1 MAPHS
6 CDARSLGG
14 ILRHAI
20 VPEAPAE
27 RRRPVGVSNRPE
39 VSVIVP
45 TNLDHLFLREA
56 VASVVNQTYEDW
68 EVVVV
73 VNGCTGDFTDLPAMD
88 RRVQVHIASD
98 VITGESSAR
107 NFGAFRSTGR
117 LVAFLDHDDVF
128 LPDHLAL
135 QVGALDGD
143 DDAGLCFGKFRSMDA
158 AGHLYGPDHGR
169 AAQYVD
175 LLRAQ
180 FTVLMSTVT
189 VRRSVL
195 ESIGGFDPLL
205 VTGGD
210 LDFILR
216 VAHASSLAFVPRV
229 ITHYR
234 RHGGNASG
242 DPWTSQWDIDPILRK
257 HRRWARR
264 QGRRDLEEAATE
276 GLRYNRDM
284 NARSAYDAARFA
296 RKEGAYREVL
306 RSAAHSLVIDPLVG
320 PTDVVRYV
328 GRLAGGRRSDG
339 RTPTSGGDPG

>member
-1 MAPHS
+1 
-6 CDARSLGG
+6 
-14 ILRHAI
+14 
-20 VPEAPAE
+20 
-27 RRRPVGVSNRPE
+27 VGVSHRPE

-45 TNLDHLFLREA
+45 TNVDDAYLREA
-56 VASVVNQTYEDW
+56 VASVIEQNYEDW

-73 VNGCTGDFTDLPAMD
+73 VNGCGGDFTDVPRMD
-88 RRVQVHIASD
+88 ARVRIVRDAIAD
-98 VITGESSAR
+98 ECRAR
-107 NFGAFRSTGR
+107 NVGVAHSSGR
-117 LVAFLDHDDVF
+117 LLAFLDHDDAF

-135 QVGALDGD
+135 QVGALDTD
-143 DDAGLCFGKFRSMDA
+143 SDAGLCFGKFRSMDA

-169 AAQYVD
+169 DAQYVD
-175 LLRAQ
+175 LLRAR

-189 VRRSVL
+189 VRRSVF

-210 LDFILR
+210 LEFILR
-216 VAHASSLAFVPRV
+216 VAQVSSLAFVPRV

-276 GLRYNRDM
+276 GLRYNRYT

-306 RSAAHSLVIDPLVG
+306 RSAAHSLAIDPLVG
-320 PTDVVRYV
+320 PADVVRYV
-328 GRLAGGRRSDG
+328 RRLAGGRRIDG

>member
-1 MAPHS
+1 M
-6 CDARSLGG
+6 
-14 ILRHAI
+14 
-20 VPEAPAE
+20 
-27 RRRPVGVSNRPE
+27 GVSHRPE

-45 TNLDHLFLREA
+45 TNVDGAYLREA
-56 VASVVNQTYEDW
+56 VASVVAQTYEDW

-73 VNGCTGDFTDLPAMD
+73 VNGCSGDFTDVPLMD
-88 RRVQVHIASD
+88 ARVRVVRDAIA
-98 VITGESSAR
+98 GECRAR
-107 NFGAFRSTGR
+107 NVGAAQSSGR
-117 LVAFLDHDDVF
+117 LLAFLDHDDAF

-135 QVGALDGD
+135 QVGALDAD
-143 DDAGLCFGKFRSMDA
+143 VDAGLCFGKFRSMDE
-158 AGHLYGPDHGR
+158 AGRLYGPEHGR

-175 LLRAQ
+175 LLRAR
-180 FTVLMSTVT
+180 FSVLMSTVT
-189 VRRSVL
+189 VRRSVFG
-195 ESIGGFDPLL
+195 SVGGFDPLL
-205 VTGGD
+205 ITGGD

-216 VAHASSLAFVPRV
+216 VAQVSGLAFVPRV

-276 GLRYNRDM
+276 GLRFNRYT

-306 RSAAHSLVIDPLVG
+306 RSAAHSLAIDPRVG
-320 PTDVVRYV
+320 PADVVRYV
-328 GRLAGGRRSDG
+328 RRHAGVRRSGDADSA
-339 RTPTSGGDPG
+339 PTAGGDPG